1 LRILLVGVGTIGEC
15 VLTKLKDRHDVVVA
29 SRSKGDVLVDI
40 SSKESI
46 EKMYEKVGEID
57 AVIVAAG
64 KVAFPKLDQTTDE
77 DFSQSINAK
86 LMGQINLVRLGLKA
100 MKEGGS
106 FTLTSGLLNY
116 DVIERGSIA
125 ALINGGLEGFVRSA
139 AIEMPR
145 QIRINVISPGV
156 IAESVQKYGADIFS
170 GFSQVKRDD
179 VANVYV
185 KSVEGRQT
193 GQVYRIGWS

>member
-1 LRILLVGVGTIGEC
+1 MRILLVGVGTIGEC

>member
-170 GFSQVKRDD
+170 GFSQVKVGD
-179 VANVYV
+179 VADAYV